1 MGKLINNLI
10 TPFTEEGE
18 VCYDVLKLLLL
29 EAESNKNDGLILF
42 SLCGEGTS
50 LSLEE
55 KIEIYKFVKEN
66 TTLELY
72 YSLNHLSLDL
82 ALKEIEFI
90 KDLDINNVV
99 ITCPYFVKPSQDGIF
114 LYYRSL
120 AKALLNKKIFI
131 SNIPSRTGVNI
142 SFTTL
147 KKLLKSHKN
156 IIGLIE
162 SSTDLNLI
170 SLLKKDFPYF
180 LVYLNEDKLIYEGLD
195 KGVDGVVSSIS
206 IIFGN
211 VVREIIE
218 DYQIGFRN
226 ELIISYIK
234 LVCEIMSEYD
244 IPVNIKYYLEKK
256 GFKNMNLRL
265 PLVKV
270 KDLNEDFNLLM

>member
-1 MGKLINNLI
+1 MGRLINNLI

-66 TTLELY
+66 TSLELY

-82 ALKEIEFI
+82 ALKEIDFI
-90 KDLDINNVV
+90 KDLDINNII

-120 AKALLNKKIFI
+120 AKALPNKKIFI

-170 SLLKKDFPYF
+170 SLLKKDFPHF

>member
-66 TTLELY
+66 TSLELY

-90 KDLDINNVV
+90 KDLDINNIV

-114 LYYRSL
+114 LYYRAL
-120 AKALLNKKIFI
+120 AKSLPNKKIFI
-131 SNIPSRTGVNI
+131 NNIPSRTGVNI

-147 KKLLKSHKN
+147 KKLLKSQKN

-180 LVYLNEDKLIYEGLD
+180 IVYLNEDKLIYEGLD

-206 IIFGN
+206 IIFGTI
-211 VVREIIE
+211 VREIIE
-218 DYQIGFRN
+218 DYQIGFKN

>member
-66 TTLELY
+66 TSLELY

-90 KDLDINNVV
+90 KDLDINNIV

-114 LYYRSL
+114 LYYRVL
-120 AKALLNKKIFI
+120 AKSLPNKKIFI

-147 KKLLKSHKN
+147 KKLLKSQKN

-180 LVYLNEDKLIYEGLD
+180 IVYLNEDKLIYEGLD

-206 IIFGN
+206 IIFGSI
-211 VVREIIE
+211 VREIIE
-218 DYQIGFRN
+218 DYQIGFKN

>member
-1 MGKLINNLI
+1 MGRLINNLI

-55 KIEIYKFVKEN
+55 KIEIFKFVKEN
-66 TTLELY
+66 TSLELY

-90 KDLDINNVV
+90 KDLDINNIV

-114 LYYRSL
+114 LYYRTL
-120 AKALLNKKIFI
+120 AKSLPSKKIFI

-147 KKLLKSHKN
+147 KKLLKSQKN

-162 SSTDLNLI
+162 SSADLNLV

-206 IIFGN
+206 IIFGSI
-211 VVREIIE
+211 VREIIE
-218 DYQIGFRN
+218 DYQMGFKN